1 MRLKTRI
8 AEQLKGCF
16 DTSPGALFDKAA
28 DTRKVIGLQVGG
40 FNSFGHSVQ
49 WFNIQY
55 NFNTVRGCGLPAG
68 GGQVGKGAGKNP
80 RPRRAGD
87 GREQGRSRA
96 TGRPGPERSG
106 GPAPARSGCRHKGG
120 PSRRARSAAHGAA
133 RQGEASDGTRD
144 AGRRSPTDRGAS
156 RGGER
161 SGPRRAE
168 AGEREPHEEH
178 RGGWGTGQGRGSGGM
193 AGRTFGFAPA
203 AIRLRPAR
211 RRGAGLVAARARP
224 QGREYHRKMSPR
236 AAPRKARG
244 GRFHVKPQPR
254 CTRQRSINSSY
265 STTGRPDTSITSS

>member
-1 MRLKTRI
+1 M
-8 AEQLKGCF
+8 
-16 DTSPGALFDKAA
+16 
-28 DTRKVIGLQVGG
+28 
-40 FNSFGHSVQ
+40 
-49 WFNIQY
+49 WFA
-55 NFNTVRGCGLPAG
+55 R
-68 GGQVGKGAGKNP
+68 
-80 RPRRAGD
+80 RRRAG
-87 GREQGRSRA
+87 RQGRGTDGSRGEA
-96 TGRPGPERSG
+96 ARPDARDRSEAEDPHPPGADADTQGGRAASP
-106 GPAPARSGCRHKGG
+106 CR
-120 PSRRARSAAHGAA
+120 AAHGAA

-178 RGGWGTGQGRGSGGM
+178 RRGWGTGQGRGSGGM

-224 QGREYHRKMSPR
+224 QGREHHRKMSPR